1 MSTKPEKEPITR
13 DLILLV
19 GRELL
24 AAAGRP
30 PTLEALRAGVAAKT
44 NTKGGSFATLGP
56 IRKEL
61 QDEFA
66 RGGAS
71 ATTPREAVPP
81 AITDRLAGLAAE
93 LWAVAHETASTRLA
107 TERAALS
114 TARDAA
120 EAETAEAYDLAQR
133 MTDERDTAMAE
144 VAQLGSTVAGLR
156 AELVAAAA
164 SAQAD
169 LRHARE
175 EASNTRVGAERV
187 QGQLAQLRTE
197 YESHQGRLL
206 AAVES
211 ATAARAD
218 AERIRAELR
227 EGAQRERGLIE
238 AAAAAKADAE
248 RVHEQ
253 LKEQKARSATVITQC
268 ETSKQRQEA
277 ELVEARKQLRTLD
290 AALGKATGALDALRT
305 QVAGQVDII
314 KSLSVREP
322 KPPKAGD

>member
-1 MSTKPEKEPITR
+1 MRFET
-13 DLILLV
+13 
-19 GRELL
+19 
-24 AAAGRP
+24 
-30 PTLEALRAGVAAKT
+30 LRAGVAAKT

-56 IRKEL
+56 VRKEL

-66 RGGAS
+66 RGSAS

-93 LWAVAHETASTRLA
+93 LWGVAHETASTRLA
-107 TERAALS
+107 AERAALS
-114 TARDAA
+114 TARSAA

-133 MTDERDTAMAE
+133 MTDERDAALAE
-144 VAQLGSTVAGLR
+144 VTQLGSKLTAIR

-175 EASNTRVGAERV
+175 EAGNARLGAERPE
-187 QGQLAQLRTE
+187 G
-197 YESHQGRLL
+197 LL
-206 AAVES
+206 AHLRSDYEKLQSRLSLAIES
-211 ATAARAD
+211 ATAAREDAD
-218 AERIRAELR
+218 RMRASLR

-238 AAAAAKADAE
+238 AAAAAKADAA

-253 LKEQKARSATVITQC
+253 LKDQKTRSATVITQC
-268 ETSKQRQEA
+268 EASKQRQEA

-290 AALGKATGALDALRT
+290 AALGKATGALDELRT
-305 QVAGQVDII
+305 QVAGQVDVI
-314 KSLSVREP
+314 KSLSAREP
-322 KPPKAGD
+322 KPPKAGG

>member
-1 MSTKPEKEPITR
+1 MSTTPDKEPITR

-19 GRELL
+19 GRELM

-56 IRKEL
+56 VRKEL

-66 RGGAS
+66 RGSAS

-107 TERAALS
+107 AERAALS

-133 MTDERDTAMAE
+133 MTDERDTALAE
-144 VAQLGSTVAGLR
+144 VAQVGSTLADLR

-175 EASNTRVGAERV
+175 EAANARLGAERV
-187 QGQLAQLRTE
+187 EGVLTHLRSE
-197 YESHQGRLL
+197 YENLQSRLS
-206 AAVES
+206 AAIES
-211 ATAARAD
+211 AAAARDDAD
-218 AERIRAELR
+218 RTRAELR

-238 AAAAAKADAE
+238 AAAAAKADAD

-277 ELVEARKQLRTLD
+277 ELIDARKQLRTLD
-290 AALGKATGALDALRT
+290 AALGKATGALEALRT
-305 QVAGQVDII
+305 QVAGQVDVI
-314 KSLSVREP
+314 KNLSVREP
-322 KPPKAGD
+322 KPPKADA